1 MTTNNNEWQGVTRCA
16 KEWQRVTASDTKS
29 DKVSQRMTVSG
40 TTNENEWYAWEQVQ
54 KDDFSFR
61 MKQNIQCTNSNY
73 SAIQYILSIIWEIDD
88 LYFQYNIL
96 GFNIQE
102 SLHLFCYH
110 FCQNLLKHVNIV
122 VKSELLSGNNILIKS
137 SGIPQKE
144 NW

>member
-1 MTTNNNEWQGVTRCA
+1 M
-16 KEWQRVTASDTKS
+16 TASDTKS

-40 TTNENEWYAWEQVQ
+40 TTNENEQYA
-54 KDDFSFR
+54 
-61 MKQNIQCTNSNY
+61 
-73 SAIQYILSIIWEIDD
+73 
-88 LYFQYNIL
+88 YFQYNIL

-144 NW
+144 N